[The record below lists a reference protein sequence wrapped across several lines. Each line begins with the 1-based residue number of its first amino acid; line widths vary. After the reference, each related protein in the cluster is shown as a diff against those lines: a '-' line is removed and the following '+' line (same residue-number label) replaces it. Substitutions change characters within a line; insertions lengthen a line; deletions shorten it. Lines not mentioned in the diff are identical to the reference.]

1 MIILH
6 KSKIHGKHMT
16 WRNTLA
22 PLQGRRV
29 LIIIIIIIIII
40 IFYREYLFLI

>member
-6 KSKIHGKHMT
+6 KSRIHGKHMT

-29 LIIIIIIIIII
+29 LIIIIIIF
-40 IFYREYLFLI
+40 FYKEYLFLI